1 MMAQVMLRVVPLLG
15 CLLVSNVGTLIS
27 DVLRCLTVYNTACTP
42 VLLPLLIPYFVTGEM
57 EITPGLI
64 GQLVASF
71 LAGGT
76 AVYTAA
82 KNRGFGVRMQGMTVG
97 FMIMAVSSSFIS
109 GLIREEWPQLTPV
122 MEWVMSAVGVVM
134 GGIVGSIALKF
145 DTAVNLV
152 ATSIIGAYSAL
163 LIVASMDLE
172 FTSGLSMSDM
182 ASGNMGC
189 TSIGCYGVLVGALL
203 WALLG
208 FCNQMALKDPAALE
222 SLENPGCY
230 KRWLKRVWFFLKVW
244 AEPIFTLNEVLIKI
258 GDPEITPEGEKEAIE
273 TLKTSVFK
281 LVAFLGNITIL
292 SCCACLLISTI
303 ELFAM
308 GVYTRTKTMM
318 FLGML
323 LLLMSL
329 AVVAITLVGISAHLM
344 PEGARA
350 KRWRTKIFLLL
361 AFIAAPC
368 CGFMS
373 VLCFTLGS
381 DEYVNVPWVSEFL
394 GISTESLMA
403 EDSSWSSVDNE
414 YVATAAGTSDQ
425 VRSRMCDDQG
435 QGEGC
440 SQMEIQAAVDQ
451 ARPLLPS
458 LPASVRF

>member
-1 MMAQVMLRVVPLLG
+1 M
-15 CLLVSNVGTLIS
+15 
-27 DVLRCLTVYNTACTP
+27 
-42 VLLPLLIPYFVTGEM
+42 
-57 EITPGLI
+57 
-64 GQLVASF
+64 VAADQF
-71 LAGGT
+71 L
-76 AVYTAA
+76 
-82 KNRGFGVRMQGMTVG
+82 
-97 FMIMAVSSSFIS
+97 
-109 GLIREEWPQLTPV
+109 
-122 MEWVMSAVGVVM
+122 
-134 GGIVGSIALKF
+134 
-145 DTAVNLV
+145 
-152 ATSIIGAYSAL
+152 
-163 LIVASMDLE
+163 MD
-172 FTSGLSMSDM
+172 
-182 ASGNMGC
+182 
-189 TSIGCYGVLVGALL
+189 
-203 WALLG
+203 
-208 FCNQMALKDPAALE
+208 
-222 SLENPGCY
+222 
-230 KRWLKRVWFFLKVW
+230 R
-244 AEPIFTLNEVLIKI
+244 
-258 GDPEITPEGEKEAIE
+258 
-273 TLKTSVFK
+273 
-281 LVAFLGNITIL
+281 
-292 SCCACLLISTI
+292 
-303 ELFAM
+303 
-308 GVYTRTKTMM
+308 YTRTKTMM

-381 DEYVNVPWVSEFL
+381 DDYVNVPWVSEFL

-451 ARPLLPS
+451 ARPLPPS